1 MYFESPPAPEK
12 GGQLRLLN
20 IACSAGNGGLVAK
33 LFFYKDFLLNFGFMS
48 LRVYV
53 SLGITCFPRYF
64 VLFVLSVFL
73 LSCFVFVS
81 RVSVLLFCI
90 PLSVVVFVLQFVSL
104 FLFFFLFCFV
114 VFFVAFCLS
123 FVVLVIFV
131 AFFSSSLLFC
141 LFSSAFVYILLL
153 LCFLFLVFSV
163 DLMCVSVVFVF
174 PSC

>member
-1 MYFESPPAPEK
+1 M
-12 GGQLRLLN
+12 
-20 IACSAGNGGLVAK
+20 
-33 LFFYKDFLLNFGFMS
+33 FFYEFFSFELCSMS

-104 FLFFFLFCFV
+104 FLFFFLFYFV
-114 VFFVAFCLS
+114 VFVS
-123 FVVLVIFV
+123 G
-131 AFFSSSLLFC
+131 
-141 LFSSAFVYILLL
+141 
-153 LCFLFLVFSV
+153 FLFIV
-163 DLMCVSVVFVF
+163 CFVNNF
-174 PSC
+174 CCIF